1 MDNFDGQS
9 SLTPL
14 SSLSHITHSVHVPGT
29 PDERAMPHLVIGVEH
44 VKASESGSMIRL
56 GCNLDENNWII

>member
-29 PDERAMPHLVIGVEH
+29 PDERAMPHLVIGVER
-44 VKASESGSMIRL
+44 VKASESVTTRWQP
-56 GCNLDENNWII
+56 N

>member
-1 MDNFDGQS
+1 MMDDFE
-9 SLTPL
+9 L
-14 SSLSHITHSVHVPGT
+14 HITHSIHAPRT
-29 PDERAMPHLVIGVEH
+29 TDERAMPHLVIGVEH